1 MCDET
6 CGLWRRPSGLKGLQ
20 QLSDPIENFVS
31 FLMKVLIMNIQK
43 NPYIFSFLPSFHQVT
58 QKASLPAEPA
68 VEWKW
73 EAANDVSCSS
83 QRIAFPVKYLD
94 NWLISLNV
102 I

>member
-1 MCDET
+1 M
-6 CGLWRRPSGLKGLQ
+6 
-20 QLSDPIENFVS
+20 S

-43 NPYIFSFLPSFHQVT
+43 NPYIVSFLPSFHQVT
-58 QKASLPAEPA
+58 QKASLSAEPA